1 MKLAVTGVGI
11 VSPLGNTL
19 EENLQNLRDMKVPLV
34 DSQLK
39 DDPIASHLIRVK
51 KMFHCDY
58 SDVDLS
64 HIFPDRRDE
73 RYNDPIC
80 VSSLIAVDQAVNMS
94 GMSLPPNT
102 SVHVGSIQGGCH
114 SEIEWVSK
122 LINGKG
128 KIHPKTLLNSAQ
140 EFVSNVITGHY
151 NLHGTASVVAATCIS
166 GVQALQNAHNH
177 LVASGDDCAIV
188 GATDFMTS
196 STTLYYFQMLGAF
209 SETDSSRPWD
219 VERNGIVMG
228 EASVYLI
235 VEPLEKAQA
244 RGANIRWVIDGI
256 GIASDAYHPTQ
267 PDPEGTGGKIAIEQ
281 AMTQAGTTGEDY
293 TVFNAHA
300 TGTDVGDPIE
310 YNVLK
315 QYFPG
320 GKLYSNKGQVGHM
333 MGASCLGE
341 LVFGAETM
349 REGWVPGNAG
359 LTQPFTDETHFEF
372 TREPHQYDYNRMMK
386 TSFGFGGRSSA
397 VSVLKY
403 EG

>member
-19 EENLQNLRDMKVPLV
+19 QENMENLHNMQVPLR

-39 DDPIASHLIRVK
+39 DDPIASHLIRAE

-58 SDVDLS
+58 ADVNMD
-64 HIFPDRRDE
+64 HIFEDRRDQ
-73 RYNDPIC
+73 RYVDPIC
-80 VSSLIAVDQAVNMS
+80 LTSLLAVDQAINMS
-94 GMSLPPNT
+94 NMDLPSNT
-102 SVHVGSIQGGCH
+102 SVHIGSIQGGCH
-114 SEIEWVSK
+114 SEIDWVSK

-140 EFVSNVITGHY
+140 EYVSNLIAGQY

-166 GVQALQNAHNH
+166 GVQALHNAHNH

-219 VERNGIVMG
+219 KDRNGIVMG
-228 EASVYLI
+228 EASVYLV
-235 VEPLEKAQA
+235 VEPLEKAIA
-244 RGANIRWVIDGI
+244 RDAHIRWVIDGI
-256 GIASDAYHPTQ
+256 GIASDSHHPTQ
-267 PDPEGTGGKIAIEQ
+267 PDPEGTGGKLAIEQ
-281 AMTQAGTTGEDY
+281 AMSQAGTTGADY

-315 QYFPG
+315 QYFPS

-341 LVFGAETM
+341 LVFGAEAMTD
-349 REGWVPGNAG
+349 GWVPGNAG
-359 LTQPFTDETHFEF
+359 LNEPFTDENHFEF
-372 TREPHQYDYNRMMK
+372 TRNPQDFEYTRFMK

-397 VSVLKY
+397 VSVSKY
-403 EG
+403 K

>member
-19 EENLQNLRDMKVPLV
+19 EENMTNLRSMQVPLR

-39 DDPIASHLIRVK
+39 DDPIASHLIRAK

-58 SDVDLS
+58 SSVDVS
-64 HIFPDRRDE
+64 HIFEDRRDE
-73 RYNDPIC
+73 KYADPIC
-80 VSSLIAVDQAVNMS
+80 VSSMIAVEEAVNMC
-94 GMSLPPNT
+94 GMTLPKST
-102 SVHVGSIQGGCH
+102 SVHIGSIQGGCH
-114 SEIEWVSK
+114 SEISWVSG
-122 LINGKG
+122 LIKG
-128 KIHPKTLLNSAQ
+128 RDKIHPKSLLNSAQ
-140 EFVSNVITGHY
+140 EYVSNLVASY
-151 NLHGTASVVAATCIS
+151 YDLHGTASVVSATCIS

-177 LVASGDDCAIV
+177 LVVSDDDCAIV

-219 VERNGIVMG
+219 KDRNGIVMG

-235 VEPLEKAQA
+235 VEPLHKAIA

-256 GIASDAYHPTQ
+256 GIASDAHHPTQ
-267 PDPEGTGGKIAIEQ
+267 PDPAGTGGKIAIEQ
-281 AMTQAGTTGEDY
+281 AMRQAGTAGADY

-315 QYFPG
+315 QYFPS

-341 LVFGAETM
+341 LVFGAEAM
-349 REGWVPGNAG
+349 IQNWVPGNAG
-359 LTQPFTDETHFEF
+359 LETPFTDDTHFDL
-372 TREPHQYDYNRMMK
+372 TRQPVELEYNRFMK

-397 VSVLKY
+397 VSVSKY
-403 EG
+403 